1 MVKTNRIA
9 FFDASA
15 LIRAASNSLA
25 LFGRNQVGRSVID
38 LPTQPEVRTLSF
50 GTSCVGYN

>member
-1 MVKTNRIA
+1 MSLPNDLCA
-9 FFDASA
+9 LDM

-38 LPTQPEVRTLSF
+38 LLSTTLSED
-50 GTSCVGYN
+50 TELRNQLCRL

>member
-1 MVKTNRIA
+1 MSLPNDLCA
-9 FFDASA
+9 LDM

-38 LPTQPEVRTLSF
+38 LPTQPEVRALSF